1 MAVTII
7 NKFGK
12 LAGWN
17 SIKSTMM
24 GREPE
29 GISEIQYGD
38 NVDKENIYGV
48 GKDPIGRGE
57 GNYKA
62 NASVTLTIEE
72 VNALQMSLPRGKRLS
87 DITPFDWTVEYEY
100 NGFKYRDRIRNCEF
114 TGRSVEVK
122 QGDKTIG
129 SKFELIVSHIDWNV

>member
-62 NASVTLTIEE
+62 NASVTLTLEE

-87 DITPFDWTVEYEY
+87 DITPFDWTVEYDY

>member
-62 NASVTLTIEE
+62 NASVTLTLEE